1 MLDNMEK
8 TEEIRI
14 RVYSIIDGLKSVCCD
29 EPVTDDS
36 NLRED
41 LGLESLDYIDLVLQA
56 ETFFG
61 IKIKPEEA
69 AKAVL
74 VSDFIK
80 LIEQKVN

>member
-1 MLDNMEK
+1 MK

-14 RVYSIIDGLKSVCCD
+14 RVYSIIEGLKSVYCD
-29 EPVTDDS
+29 VLVTDKS
-36 NLRED
+36 NLREE

-56 ETFFG
+56 ETFFS

-69 AKAVL
+69 AKVVL

-80 LIEQKVN
+80 LIEQKLN